1 LPKVKKIGLSHINPT
16 VISNKF
22 HINLQV
28 PSGYAYVLQK
38 SNFMWLK
45 KEIIGGNT
53 SLLIYQVP
61 LSAIKKD
68 KDVISN
74 IIRTRFY
81 WELYITG
88 TEPNTNMITEEAYA
102 YLSKLLLMQRNL

>member
-1 LPKVKKIGLSHINPT
+1 MCFKKAILCG
-16 VISNKF
+16 
-22 HINLQV
+22 
-28 PSGYAYVLQK
+28 
-38 SNFMWLK
+38 WK
-45 KEIIGGNT
+45 KDYWGNT

-74 IIRTRFY
+74 IIRIRDSIGK
-81 WELYITG
+81 LYITG

-102 YLSKLLLMQRNL
+102 PYL